1 MFAVVV
7 ISENYA
13 FSTWCLDE
21 LAKIVKCREDTGL
34 IVVTV
39 FYHVDPSDVRHQT
52 RSFARAFARHGEN
65 PEVDEEKMIRWRA
78 ALRDVANTS

>member
-13 FSTWCLDE
+13 FSTWCLNE

-34 IVVTV
+34 IVVPV

-52 RSFARAFARHGEN
+52 TSFARAFAIHGEN
-65 PEVDEEKMIRWRA
+65 PEIDEEKMIRWRSSC
-78 ALRDVANTS
+78 LDS